1 LEESLG
7 RTNLNKYAPKG
18 RSIPTGTLSLAI
30 YSFALN
36 RGGMDS
42 MLEKFITKP
51 FVQMFKL
58 ADIFEKK
65 WGSMLA
71 GVDPSKPKTQ
81 EERL

>member
-1 LEESLG
+1 MG
-7 RTNLNKYAPKG
+7 RTNLNKNTQKNKSA
-18 RSIPTGTLSLAI
+18 PTGMLSLAI

-51 FVQMFKL
+51 FVQVCKL

-71 GVDPSKPKTQ
+71 GVDTSKPKTQ
-81 EERL
+81 EERS

>member
-7 RTNLNKYAPKG
+7 RTDLNKYTPKG
-18 RSIPTGTLSLAI
+18 KMAQTGPLSLAI

-65 WGSMLA
+65 WGSILA
-71 GVDPSKPKTQ
+71 GTEPSKLKTP
-81 EERL
+81 EERA